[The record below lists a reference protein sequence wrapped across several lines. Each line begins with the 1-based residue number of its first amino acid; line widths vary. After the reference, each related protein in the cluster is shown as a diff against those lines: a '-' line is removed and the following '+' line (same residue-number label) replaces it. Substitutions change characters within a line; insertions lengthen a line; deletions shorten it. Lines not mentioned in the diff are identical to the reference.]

1 MKRAMLSMAI
11 LVAGTVSATSAEIA
25 PEDVVFKDGAVETP
39 LTDKPGDPAAGR
51 MVIGTKKLGNCV
63 ACHAVSEMSDIPFH
77 GEIGPLLDGAG
88 DRYTEAELRAIIVD
102 AKKVFPDSV
111 MPSFY
116 KTGPY
121 IRPGKAFTGKAPD
134 GPLPPLLTAQ
144 QVEDVVAYL
153 KTLKD

>member
-1 MKRAMLSMAI
+1 MKRAMLGMAMI
-11 LVAGTVSATSAEIA
+11 VAGSIAASAAEIA
-25 PEDVVFKDGAVETP
+25 PEKVEFKDGAVEVS
-39 LTDKPGDPAAGR
+39 LTGVAGDPAAGR
-51 MVIGTKKLGNCV
+51 KVIGTKKLGNCV
-63 ACHAVSEMSDIPFH
+63 ACHQITEMSDVPFH
-77 GEIGPLLDGAG
+77 GEIGPSLDGVG
-88 DRYTEAELRAIIVD
+88 SRYSEAELRGIIVD
-102 AKKVFPDSV
+102 AKHTFEDTI

-153 KTLKD
+153 MTQK

>member
-11 LVAGTVSATSAEIA
+11 LVAGTVSATSGEIA

-39 LTDKPGDPAAGR
+39 LTDKPGDPANGR
-51 MVIGTKKLGNCV
+51 KVMATKRLGNCL
-63 ACHAVSEMSDIPFH
+63 ACHQVTDMADVPFH
-77 GEIGPLLDGAG
+77 GEIGPSLDGVG
-88 DRYTEAELRAIIVD
+88 ERYSEAELRGIVVD
-102 AKKVFPDSV
+102 AKKTFPDTI

-153 KTLKD
+153 KTLKE